1 MRRIP
6 WKADP
11 RILFPATVAEL
22 LFLTAM
28 PCCSTVALTV
38 LLMTVAVSLLLSRSI
53 PFANAELTV
62 LPSMMA
68 FLAFVS
74 SMPCAPEPVFC
85 TMLPI
90 SCAPSLALILIAESS
105 ATVVTTVLPV
115 SVALELP
122 SSMRIPLTCAVSTVQ
137 F

>member
-1 MRRIP
+1 MERRSENIVP
-6 WKADP
+6 G
-11 RILFPATVAEL
+11 TMAES

-38 LLMTVAVSLLLSRSI
+38 LLMTVAVSLLLSTKM

-68 FLAFVS
+68 LLTFVS
-74 SMPCAPEPVFC
+74 RMPCAPSWCSVRCCRELRAVV
-85 TMLPI
+85 
-90 SCAPSLALILIAESS
+90 CADFDCR
-105 ATVVTTVLPV
+105 VLGHGGYAVLRV

-122 SSMRIPLTCAVSTVQ
+122 SSMRCH
-137 F
+137 